1 MNPQYTK
8 ALVLLSET
16 RSRTAEIMSIYIPA
30 FFIFL
35 GMGIVSPILALYAS
49 TFNVSFA
56 EVSLAISMYAVG
68 RFVADIPVGILA
80 DRVGR
85 KPLMIIGTIILA
97 STSFLNA
104 SADVF
109 WQFLIYRFIQ
119 GVGSSMWV
127 TSRMALLADIL
138 KPEERG
144 RVLSYFSSFM
154 LIGSAAGPTVG
165 GFVTV
170 MWNIRAP
177 FYIYTAVGLISLVLT
192 IVFIHETKGGHTSHT
207 GESSFSLK
215 VALRIIKNK
224 NFLMASVA
232 TFTMFFLTAGV
243 RDMIIPLYSSNVLG
257 LDEAAIGTILSCAT
271 VMNLILTIP
280 IGYMIDS
287 YGRKSVILKSLYV
300 TSAACLVFSFTNS
313 YWTMA
318 LTAVLMG
325 IGTSGAQQA
334 PQAMATDVTINEPHG
349 LSMGIYRIFGDIGF
363 IVGPTILGFI
373 ADNFGLRVPFYF
385 MTALLFINAMLV
397 LFVAQETFSKRR
409 HLVPKAEG

>member
-1 MNPQYTK
+1 
-8 ALVLLSET
+8 LLSET

-35 GMGIVSPILALYAS
+35 GMGIVSPILAIYAS

-104 SADVF
+104 SADIF
-109 WQFLIYRFIQ
+109 WKFLIYRFLE

-192 IVFIHETKGGHTSHT
+192 VAFIRETKGGHTSHT
-207 GESSFSLK
+207 GESSFSPK

-257 LDEAAIGTILSCAT
+257 LDEVAIGTILSCAT

-349 LSMGIYRIFGDIGF
+349 LSMGIYRVFGDIGF

-385 MTALLFINAMLV
+385 MAALLFTNAMLF
-397 LFVAQETFSKRR
+397 LFIAQETFAKR
-409 HLVPKAEG
+409 LKKTSTYENGEKPS

>member
-1 MNPQYTK
+1 
-8 ALVLLSET
+8 LLSET
-16 RSRTAEIMSIYIPA
+16 RSRTAEILSIYIPA

-56 EVSLAISMYAVG
+56 EVSLAISMYAIG
-68 RFVADIPVGILA
+68 RFLADIPVGIMA
-80 DRVGR
+80 DHVGR

-109 WQFLIYRFIQ
+109 WQFLVYRFLE

-177 FYIYTAVGLISLVLT
+177 FYIYTVVGLISLVLT
-192 IVFIHETKGGHTSHT
+192 IIFIRETKGGHTSHT
-207 GESSFSLK
+207 GESAFSSK
-215 VALRIIKNK
+215 VVLRIVKNK

-243 RDMIIPLYSSNVLG
+243 RDMIIPLYSSNILG

-300 TSAACLVFSFTNS
+300 TSAACLAFSFTNS

-349 LSMGIYRIFGDIGF
+349 LSMGIYRVFGDVGF
-363 IVGPTILGFI
+363 IVGPTMLGFI

-385 MTALLFINAMLV
+385 MTALLFINAMLI
-397 LFVAQETFSKRR
+397 LLVAQETFAKKLKEASPSENGEK
-409 HLVPKAEG
+409 VG

>member
-1 MNPQYTK
+1 
-8 ALVLLSET
+8 LLSET
-16 RSRTAEIMSIYIPA
+16 RSRTAEILSIYIPA

-56 EVSLAISMYAVG
+56 EVSLAISMYAIG
-68 RFVADIPVGILA
+68 RFLADIPVGIMA
-80 DRVGR
+80 DHVGR

-97 STSFLNA
+97 ATSFLNA

-109 WQFLIYRFIQ
+109 WQFLVYRFIQ

-170 MWNIRAP
+170 MWDIRAP
-177 FYIYTAVGLISLVLT
+177 FYIYTVVGLISLVLT
-192 IVFIHETKGGHTSHT
+192 IVFIRETKGGHTSHT
-207 GESSFSLK
+207 GESAFSSK
-215 VALRIIKNK
+215 VALRIIKNR

-243 RDMIIPLYSSNVLG
+243 RDMIIPLYSSNILG

-334 PQAMATDVTINEPHG
+334 PQAMATDVTANEPHG
-349 LSMGIYRIFGDIGF
+349 LSMGIYRVFGDVGF
-363 IVGPTILGFI
+363 IVGPTMLGFI
-373 ADNFGLRVPFYF
+373 ADNFGLRAPFYF
-385 MTALLFINAMLV
+385 MTALLFINAMLI
-397 LFVAQETFSKRR
+397 LLVAQETFANK
-409 HLVPKAEG
+409 LKKASTSENGEKLG

>member
-1 MNPQYTK
+1 M
-8 ALVLLSET
+8 SET
-16 RSRTAEIMSIYIPA
+16 RSRTAEILSIYIPA

-56 EVSLAISMYAVG
+56 EVSLAISMYAIG
-68 RFVADIPVGILA
+68 RFVADIPVGVLA

-85 KPLMIIGTIILA
+85 KPLMIIGTVILA
-97 STSFLNA
+97 ATSFLNA
-104 SADVF
+104 SAGVF
-109 WQFLIYRFIQ
+109 WQFLLYRFLE

-138 KPEERG
+138 RPEERG

-170 MWNIRAP
+170 VWDIRAP
-177 FYIYTAVGLISLVLT
+177 FYIYTVVGLISLVLT
-192 IVFIHETKGGHTSHT
+192 IAFIRETKGGHTSHT
-207 GESSFSLK
+207 GESSFSLR
-215 VALRIIKNK
+215 VATRIIRNK

-243 RDMIIPLYSSNVLG
+243 RDMIIPLYSANILG
-257 LDEAAIGTILSCAT
+257 LDEAAIGMILSCAT
-271 VMNLILTIP
+271 IMNLILTIP

-287 YGRKSVILKSLYV
+287 YGRKSVILKSMYV
-300 TSAACLVFSFTNS
+300 TSAACLAFSFTND
-313 YWTMA
+313 YWTMV
-318 LTAVLMG
+318 LTAVILG

-334 PQAMATDVTINEPHG
+334 PQAMATDVTANEPHG
-349 LSMGIYRIFGDIGF
+349 LSMGIYRVFGDVGF

-373 ADNFGLRVPFYF
+373 ADNLGLRAPFYF
-385 MTALLFINAMLV
+385 MTALLFINAMVV
-397 LFVAQETFSKRR
+397 LFMAQETFSKK
-409 HLVPKAEG
+409 LQGASASLKGEKPG

>member
-1 MNPQYTK
+1 M
-8 ALVLLSET
+8 LSET
-16 RSRTAEIMSIYIPA
+16 RSRTAEILSIYIPA

-56 EVSLAISMYAVG
+56 EVSLAISMYAIG
-68 RFVADIPVGILA
+68 RFLADIPVGIMA
-80 DRVGR
+80 DHVGR

-97 STSFLNA
+97 ATSFLNA

-109 WQFLIYRFIQ
+109 WQFLVYRFIQ

-170 MWNIRAP
+170 MWDIRAP
-177 FYIYTAVGLISLVLT
+177 FYIYTVVGLISLVLT
-192 IVFIHETKGGHTSHT
+192 IVFIRETKGGHTSHT
-207 GESSFSLK
+207 GESAFSSK
-215 VALRIIKNK
+215 VVLRIVKNK

-243 RDMIIPLYSSNVLG
+243 RDMIIPLYSSNILG

-300 TSAACLVFSFTNS
+300 TSAACLAFSFTNS

-349 LSMGIYRIFGDIGF
+349 LSMGIYRVFGDVGF
-363 IVGPTILGFI
+363 IVGPTMLGFI

-385 MTALLFINAMLV
+385 MTALLFINAMLI
-397 LFVAQETFSKRR
+397 LLVAQETFANK
-409 HLVPKAEG
+409 LKKASTSENGEKLG

>member
-1 MNPQYTK
+1 
-8 ALVLLSET
+8 LLSET

-35 GMGIVSPILALYAS
+35 GMGIVSPILAIYAS

-109 WQFLIYRFIQ
+109 WKFLIYRFLE

-207 GESSFSLK
+207 GESSFSPK

-257 LDEAAIGTILSCAT
+257 LDEVAIGMILSCAT

-349 LSMGIYRIFGDIGF
+349 LSMGIYRVFGDIGF

-385 MTALLFINAMLV
+385 MAALLFTNAMLF
-397 LFVAQETFSKRR
+397 LFIAQETFAKR
-409 HLVPKAEG
+409 LKKTSTSENGEKPS

>member
-1 MNPQYTK
+1 MM
-8 ALVLLSET
+8 SGE
-16 RSRTAEIMSIYIPA
+16 RSRTAEILSVYIPA

-56 EVSLAISMYAVG
+56 EVSLAISMYAIG
-68 RFVADIPVGILA
+68 RVLADLPVGVLA

-97 STSFLNA
+97 TTSFLNA
-104 SADVF
+104 TAGVF
-109 WQFLIYRFIQ
+109 WQFLVYRFLE

-138 KPEERG
+138 RPEERG

-170 MWNIRAP
+170 IWDIRAP
-177 FYIYTAVGLISLVLT
+177 FYIYSVVGLISLALT
-192 IVFIHETKGGHTSHT
+192 IIFIHETKAGHTSHT
-207 GESSFSLK
+207 GESAFSLS
-215 VALRIIKNK
+215 VALRITKNL

-232 TFTMFFLTAGV
+232 TFAMFFLTAGV
-243 RDMIIPLYSSNVLG
+243 RDMIIPLYSADVLG
-257 LDEAAIGTILSCAT
+257 LDEAAIGMILSCAT
-271 VMNLILTIP
+271 IMNLILTIP

-287 YGRKSVILKSLYV
+287 QGRKSVILKSMYV

-318 LTAVLMG
+318 LTAVLLG

-334 PQAMATDVTINEPHG
+334 PQAMATDVTMNEPHG
-349 LSMGIYRIFGDIGF
+349 LSMGIYRVFGDIGF

-385 MTALLFINAMLV
+385 MAALLFIVAVLV
-397 LFVAQETFSKRR
+397 SIIAKETFVKNNK
-409 HLVPKAEG
+409 VAAVENVAKPA